1 MDSTIMALYQGLLG
15 KFPSCH
21 EGRAACKLHL
31 IMSLS
36 KASPNRVLLDT
47 GKGNEHKGWRLIG
60 SWVKGHLFLMD
71 LGYYNFWNFHRLA
84 SHGAT
89 FLTRVKTNCALTIVE
104 NLSPGSGRRA
114 KLEGM
119 TVSQA
124 LAKTRRKYVEWMVE
138 VPVTLRSGRE
148 LTYRWRVLA
157 QRNDESGEYHVYMT
171 NAPSE
176 LISVEDVG
184 ELYALRWQIELLLK
198 GLKSVGRLHHLPS
211 EKPEIIKILLKA
223 ALLFVVL
230 SGWLRR
236 MLFDE
241 ESRLVQGFMRVLLVL
256 REHCETFL
264 GKLAQTRPGYREVHD
279 IERFRDQCRDPNL
292 IRERAFCIA
301 PIVEYYQSHAI

>member
-1 MDSTIMALYQGLLG
+1 
-15 KFPSCH
+15 
-21 EGRAACKLHL
+21 
-31 IMSLS
+31 
-36 KASPNRVLLDT
+36 
-47 GKGNEHKGWRLIG
+47 
-60 SWVKGHLFLMD
+60 MD
-71 LGYYNFWNFHRLA
+71 LGYYNFLNFHRLA

-184 ELYALRWQIELLLK
+184 ELYALRWQIDIYQHYYPY
-198 GLKSVGRLHHLPS
+198 RLHHLLKFRHFSDSRTRRPHCSRPPQS
-211 EKPEIIKILLKA
+211 EIPC
-223 ALLFVVL
+223 
-230 SGWLRR
+230 RR
-236 MLFDE
+236 
-241 ESRLVQGFMRVLLVL
+241 
-256 REHCETFL
+256 T
-264 GKLAQTRPGYREVHD
+264 TRPS
-279 IERFRDQCRDPNL
+279 
-292 IRERAFCIA
+292 RAF
-301 PIVEYYQSHAI
+301 QSANNA